1 MNPPRIQFL
10 EPCSLLRSTELDR
23 SAARGLATG
32 TMSCVEPASTASCRR
47 FLSLSLVFHKSAVFH
62 KAAAAIS
69 ATARPLPLHAVVRT
83 RSPWAMS
90 AGVRERSP
98 ALRRATRDS
107 MSTRGGVRDRYETG
121 MPSRN
126 RFRVSS
132 SNSPPQ
138 QDALAESFRDAMGEL
153 ATGVVMVTCE
163 VGGDPWGLT
172 VSACCSVSLEPP
184 LLLVSLGAG
193 TASAQAI
200 TTDGAFGV
208 SVLGES
214 LIDVARFGS
223 AKGQPKFVHGFCEDD
238 SDDSALSRT
247 PVVANAIAHV
257 DCAVEQRV
265 VVGDHVL
272 FIGHVLN
279 VVRHP
284 GDRPLVYYSRGYH
297 RLGESTDLG
306 VGPTQDETI
315 DSLLFDHPLPRTFSR
330 DDIDSTRPAEHE

>member
-1 MNPPRIQFL
+1 MN
-10 EPCSLLRSTELDR
+10 S
-23 SAARGLATG
+23 
-32 TMSCVEPASTASCRR
+32 
-47 FLSLSLVFHKSAVFH
+47 
-62 KAAAAIS
+62 
-69 ATARPLPLHAVVRT
+69 
-83 RSPWAMS
+83 
-90 AGVRERSP
+90 
-98 ALRRATRDS
+98 
-107 MSTRGGVRDRYETG
+107 RGGAHDRYEADMLDRG
-121 MPSRN
+121 RP
-126 RFRVSS
+126 RVSS
-132 SNSPPQ
+132 SNLPPQ
-138 QDALAESFRDAMGEL
+138 QDAVAESFRDAMGEL

-163 VGGDPWGLT
+163 VDGDPWGLT

-223 AKGQPKFVHGFCEDD
+223 AKGQPKFVHGFCEGD

-265 VVGDHVL
+265 VAGDHVL

-306 VGPTQDETI
+306 VGPIQDETI

-330 DDIDSTRPAEHE
+330 EDIVSTRPSEHE